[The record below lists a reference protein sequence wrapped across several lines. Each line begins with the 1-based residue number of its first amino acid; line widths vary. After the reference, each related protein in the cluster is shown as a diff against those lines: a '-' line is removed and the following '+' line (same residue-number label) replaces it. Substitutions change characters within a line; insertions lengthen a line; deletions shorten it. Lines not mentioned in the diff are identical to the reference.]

1 MDSTIRVVIAD
12 DHQVVLDG
20 FIARLQM
27 EAGIEVIGTASNGL
41 EAINVVRELQPDVV
55 LMDVSMPVMNG
66 IEATSVIREEN
77 PNAKVLMLT
86 MHDNREYIMKVMQV
100 GAVGYMLKEISA
112 EKMVQAIKTVNQG
125 STYFCES
132 VTQTLFSQEV
142 TPAAQKP
149 NPLSRREEAVLKL
162 VAQGHSSK
170 KVASLLNISYRTVE
184 THRQNIK
191 HKLDLHST
199 AELAKYRHLDL
210 TNFNCHHFAISGI

>member
-1 MDSTIRVVIAD
+1 MQKAVSQGKAINIVIVD

-20 FIARLQM
+20 FLARLEM
-27 EAGIEVIGTASNGL
+27 EEEINVIATASNGV
-41 EAINVVRELQPDVV
+41 EAIEAVSREKPDVV

-66 IEATSVIREEN
+66 IEATMLLKEEY
-77 PNAKVLMLT
+77 PDVKVLMLT
-86 MHDNREYIMKVMQV
+86 MHDNREYIMKVMQA

-112 EKMVQAIKTVNQG
+112 EKMVQAIKTVFQG

-132 VTQTLFSQEV
+132 VTQTLFTQPIM
-142 TPAAQKP
+142 PANQKP

-162 VAQGHSSK
+162 VAEGQSSK
-170 KVASLLNISYRTVE
+170 KIASALNISYRTVE

-199 AELAKYRHLDL
+199 AELAKYALEKGLVD
-210 TNFNCHHFAISGI
+210 

>member
-1 MDSTIRVVIAD
+1 MDNTIKVVIVD

-20 FIARLQM
+20 FIARLQI
-27 EAGIEVIGTASNGL
+27 EPEIEVIGKASNGL
-41 EAINVVRELQPDVV
+41 DAVNTVRELKPDVV
-55 LMDVSMPVMNG
+55 LMDVSMPIMNG
-66 IEATSVIREEN
+66 IEATSLIREEN

-142 TPAAQKP
+142 QPVAHKP

-199 AELAKYRHLDL
+199 AELAKYAVERGLV
-210 TNFNCHHFAISGI
+210 N

>member
-1 MDSTIRVVIAD
+1 
-12 DHQVVLDG
+12 
-20 FIARLQM
+20 M

-41 EAINVVRELQPDVV
+41 EAINVVKELQPDVV

-199 AELAKYRHLDL
+199 AELAKYAVERGLV
-210 TNFNCHHFAISGI
+210 S

>member
-199 AELAKYRHLDL
+199 AELAKYAVERGLV
-210 TNFNCHHFAISGI
+210 S